1 MRKRIPHG
9 RSRDP
14 SIARTSPRVLST
26 AVREAYRRVFLGL
39 GSNLGDRWAEL
50 ERAVAAIPDVVAV
63 SPIYETEPLGGPA
76 AQYAYLNCVVE
87 MRTSLPATTLLD
99 LAGRLETTARR
110 VRTEPN
116 GPRTLDVD
124 ILLVGDEVINGPR
137 LVVPHPRMWE
147 RRFVVQPLFDLAPEL
162 LPDGWDARA
171 VGAVNRYGV
180 LARRQHPVP

>member
-1 MRKRIPHG
+1 MRKRSPHG
-9 RSRDP
+9 RSCDP
-14 SIARTSPRVLST
+14 SIARASPRVLST
-26 AVREAYRRVFLGL
+26 AVGVAGRRVFLGL

-50 ERAVAAIPDVVAV
+50 ERAIGAIPDVVAV